1 MEERRIRER
10 YERERYR
17 TKVGEESR
25 TKQSFK
31 DECDINRIMKRH
43 AQTGLID
50 HLSTREPHYGD
61 FSAAVDLHTA
71 MEQVRAA
78 QDDFAALP
86 SEVRNLCLN
95 NPEVL
100 LRALASP
107 EETAALFDA
116 GLPMADEYKPWRED
130 EPEEKAEAKEDD
142 KQLTIPEVKP
152 PVIKGGE

>member
-1 MEERRIRER
+1 MEERVIRER
-10 YERERYR
+10 YERKRY
-17 TKVGEESR
+17 TTEVGKESR
-25 TKQSFK
+25 TKQSFR

-43 AQTGLID
+43 AKTGLID

-95 NPEVL
+95 DPEVL

-116 GLPMADEYKPWRED
+116 GLPMAEEYEPWRED
-130 EPEEKAEAKEDD
+130 EPKAKE
-142 KQLTIPEVKP
+142 KPPEVTPPEEKP